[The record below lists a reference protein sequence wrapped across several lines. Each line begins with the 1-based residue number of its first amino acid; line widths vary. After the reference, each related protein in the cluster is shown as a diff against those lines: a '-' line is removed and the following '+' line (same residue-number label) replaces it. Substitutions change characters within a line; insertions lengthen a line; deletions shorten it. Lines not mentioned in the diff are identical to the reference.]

1 MPAYPGMTV
10 ERDARAV
17 NEGSA
22 VMAARMRF
30 EKSWGSLEDGAWT
43 ACDDGSLDESL
54 IEVELPEG
62 SGWVDGGDGWYYYE
76 RPVNPGESTD
86 AFISTCSISEHV
98 GEDAHVGEAS
108 AYSGKAARVD
118 VYLECAQAFQESAD
132 GPAESA
138 SSGGGQVVHRL
149 PRSVTA
155 AFAPQDGRRR
165 ACGLRP
171 VRRRMRADGGFGHPA
186 CLGPAPRKRRRLPKD
201 GALMNANP
209 RTRAAAVCATALL
222 LAATLF
228 CAALAKGGVSRA
240 WGRGRRCFSGDEPG
254 VPHRGRRR
262 VRFARP
268 GRRSG
273 GIRQHHRDHRQQ
285 HRGAGHRCRRQGA
298 HAAKRR
304 RRGARHDVFRSG
316 LFDHVRELHVGRMR
330 PRRRKRF
337 RHHAHFCPHHRE
349 RRLIHHGRRHS
360 AQRD

>member
-1 MPAYPGMTV
+1 MRASRAKRTLATAAAALFAAGAICLVAGGAALASPSAAEGAGDYFDGRLVQKWGQEGPVPAYPGMTV

-76 RPVNPGESTD
+76 RPVNPGESTN

-155 AFAPQDGRRR
+155 AFAPKTG
-165 ACGLRP
+165 
-171 VRRRMRADGGFGHPA
+171 
-186 CLGPAPRKRRRLPKD
+186 D
-201 GALMNANP
+201 GALAGFALCAAACALTAVSVILLALALRRGKDDDSP
-209 RTRAAAVCATALL
+209 RT
-222 LAATLF
+222 
-228 CAALAKGGVSRA
+228 
-240 WGRGRRCFSGDEPG
+240 
-254 VPHRGRRR
+254 VP
-262 VRFARP
+262 
-268 GRRSG
+268 
-273 GIRQHHRDHRQQ
+273 
-285 HRGAGHRCRRQGA
+285 
-298 HAAKRR
+298 
-304 RRGARHDVFRSG
+304 
-316 LFDHVRELHVGRMR
+316 L
-330 PRRRKRF
+330 
-337 RHHAHFCPHHRE
+337 
-349 RRLIHHGRRHS
+349 
-360 AQRD
+360 

>member
-1 MPAYPGMTV
+1 MRASRAKRTLATAAAALFAAGAVCLVAGGAALASPSAAEGAGDYFDGRLVQKWGQEGPVPAYPGMTV

-155 AFAPQDGRRR
+155 AFAPKTG
-165 ACGLRP
+165 
-171 VRRRMRADGGFGHPA
+171 
-186 CLGPAPRKRRRLPKD
+186 D
-201 GALMNANP
+201 GALAGF
-209 RTRAAAVCATALL
+209 ACA
-222 LAATLF
+222 
-228 CAALAKGGVSRA
+228 
-240 WGRGRRCFSGDEPG
+240 P
-254 VPHRGRRR
+254 PH
-262 VRFARP
+262 AR
-268 GRRSG
+268 
-273 GIRQHHRDHRQQ
+273 
-285 HRGAGHRCRRQGA
+285 
-298 HAAKRR
+298 
-304 RRGARHDVFRSG
+304 
-316 LFDHVRELHVGRMR
+316 
-330 PRRRKRF
+330 
-337 RHHAHFCPHHRE
+337 
-349 RRLIHHGRRHS
+349 
-360 AQRD
+360 